1 MSIIDRHDI
10 IQTSIMLQDNKST
23 MNKIEADKKSAQD
36 MTEQEKEKILDCLH
50 VCERNATRQKAA
62 ISVSHQILRKY
73 KSRDQWAGE
82 IKNTNGGSYLKCV
95 NRNINAIFDPAPVN
109 PDDPQKPGVPD
120 SITLPINPMLLSGF
134 VSLRSKYQYFKIN
147 KINVRF
153 VSNSANN
160 LSPIICRYLPPSEFP
175 ETIEVDKITKFAESV
190 GPNPG
195 RIEITCP
202 PFLKK
207 DIVSGAEEGDETTNV
222 EYNDPILYTN
232 RCLTMYND
240 KKIELD
246 YGSFIFEARNVTAAQ
261 NFIATVTYEIDFW
274 SGVDIEAYSEEPAPQ
289 PVPDPDSSVAP
300 NPRGN
305 VKKEEGAKIKRQL
318 KKF

>member
-1 MSIIDRHDI
+1 MSIVDRHDI
-10 IQTSIMLQDNKST
+10 IQTGIMLQDNKHV
-23 MNKIEADKKSAQD
+23 MNKIEAEKKSAQD

-50 VCERNATRQKAA
+50 VCEKNATRQKAA

-82 IKNTNGGSYLKCV
+82 IKNTNGGSYLRCV
-95 NRNINAIFDPAPVN
+95 NRSVNAIFDPAPS
-109 PDDPQKPGVPD
+109 PDDPQKPGIPD
-120 SITLPINPMLLSGF
+120 SVTLPVNPMLLSGF
-134 VSLRSKYQYFKIN
+134 VNLRSKYQYFKIN

-160 LSPIICRYLPPSEFP
+160 LSPILCRYLPPSEFP

-207 DIVSGAEEGDETTNV
+207 EIVEGQEGTSI
-222 EYNDPILYTN
+222 EYNDPVLYTN

-240 KKIELD
+240 KKFELD
-246 YGSFIFEARNVTAAQ
+246 YGSFVFEARNLTAAQ

-274 SGVDIEAYSEEPAPQ
+274 SGIDIEAFSEEPQ
-289 PVPDPDSSVAP
+289 PSPYPDPDAGNTP
-300 NPRGN
+300 NPRGGA
-305 VKKEEGAKIKRQL
+305 KKDEGAKIKRQL